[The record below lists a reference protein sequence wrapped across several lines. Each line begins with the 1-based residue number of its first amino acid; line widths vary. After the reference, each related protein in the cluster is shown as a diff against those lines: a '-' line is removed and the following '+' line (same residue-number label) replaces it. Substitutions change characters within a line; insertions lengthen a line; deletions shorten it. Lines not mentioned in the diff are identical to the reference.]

1 MLKSLFVE
9 FDRKCLHF
17 DVYKLYTIGDC
28 YVAIGMTDFHKRDP
42 GKEAK
47 NVMDLAFGMI
57 EIINQV
63 RELIKFDGLDM
74 RIGVH
79 TVKK

>member
-1 MLKSLFVE
+1 MLKNLFVE
-9 FDRKCLHF
+9 FDRKCLSH

-47 NVMDLAFGMI
+47 NVIDLAFAMI
-57 EIINQV
+57 EII
-63 RELIKFDGLDM
+63 E
-74 RIGVH
+74 
-79 TVKK
+79 